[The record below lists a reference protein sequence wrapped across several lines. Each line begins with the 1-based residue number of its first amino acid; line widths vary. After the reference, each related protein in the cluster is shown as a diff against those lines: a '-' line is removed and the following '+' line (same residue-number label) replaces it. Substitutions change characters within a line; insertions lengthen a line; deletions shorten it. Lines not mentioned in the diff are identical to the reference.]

1 LCKIMTKDDVFRR
14 TAAFIS
20 SIHTLEASLEHL
32 ITDEEF
38 SSLQLNLMRIL
49 YFSSPRSLSSLS
61 ACVNMNLPNTSREIR
76 RLTEAG
82 VVCKSVSSRDK
93 RITELSLTESGK
105 KKVEEGLEVM
115 KNCLFSSS
123 GEWTEDRM
131 MKYLESLS
139 VIESELFSN
148 PQ

>member
-1 LCKIMTKDDVFRR
+1 MTKDEVFRR

-20 SIHTLEASLEHL
+20 SIHTLESSLEQL
-32 ITDEEF
+32 IDDREY

-82 VVCKSVSSRDK
+82 VICKTVSPRDR
-93 RITELSLTESGK
+93 RITELSLTETGK
-105 KKVEEGLEVM
+105 RKVEEGLELM
-115 KNCLFSSS
+115 KDTLFSSQ
-123 GEWTEDRM
+123 GEWSQERIE
-131 MKYLESLS
+131 KYLESLS
-139 VIESELFSN
+139 VLESELFSTSL
-148 PQ
+148 